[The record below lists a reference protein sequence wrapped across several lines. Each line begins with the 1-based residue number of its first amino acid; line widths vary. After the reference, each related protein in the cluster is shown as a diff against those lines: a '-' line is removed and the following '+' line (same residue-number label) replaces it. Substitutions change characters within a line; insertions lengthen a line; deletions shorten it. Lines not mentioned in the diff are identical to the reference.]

1 MDAYAPPSLWGF
13 ADLHAHPA
21 SHLAFGASVE
31 GTNGPLYGNPSC
43 LPLEDAILK
52 MEHDLAPCDGRQHSP
67 SGFDIDPAKA
77 DMDPVRVFYRWY
89 ILNTIEKNWTHN
101 PSGWPNCDYW
111 PNASSKA
118 HQQMHISSIYRAWQ
132 GGLRLMIASVTDN
145 QLIARLWNRSMFSVP
160 YLDLDPNFDF
170 ESARRQLGFIRSQ
183 ALSNSAWMQ
192 VVTTSA
198 EARQTISNNKL
209 AVILGVEM
217 DRLTAE
223 QVINLKN
230 EFGVRQVVP
239 IHMANNSFG
248 GVAVYENDF
257 NTNNWYL
264 NGGKIVLP
272 GDDHGLDLFFKVES
286 NPNLSFRLDRPKY
299 QFRLQPD

>member
-1 MDAYAPPSLWGF
+1 MNSLRELTRSFGKPCSLRNWAIARKIPLDIPSEKPFTLSLRQIMDAYAPPSLWGF

-43 LPLEDAILK
+43 LPLEAAIQN

-145 QLIARLWNRSMFSVP
+145 QLIARLMES
-160 YLDLDPNFDF
+160 FD
-170 ESARRQLGFIRSQ
+170 
-183 ALSNSAWMQ
+183 
-192 VVTTSA
+192 
-198 EARQTISNNKL
+198 
-209 AVILGVEM
+209 
-217 DRLTAE
+217 
-223 QVINLKN
+223 
-230 EFGVRQVVP
+230 
-239 IHMANNSFG
+239 
-248 GVAVYENDF
+248 
-257 NTNNWYL
+257 
-264 NGGKIVLP
+264 VLRPLPRP
-272 GDDHGLDLFFKVES
+272 GS
-286 NPNLSFRLDRPKY
+286 
-299 QFRLQPD
+299 